1 LTTVKSYVTENEGVR
16 LHVNVH
22 GEGPTIL
29 LLHGWP
35 DTSALW
41 DDVVPI
47 LVEAGYR
54 VAVPDL
60 RGCGQSDKPSAVE
73 RYKMAHLVGDVSSII
88 AALGDD
94 PVILVG
100 HDWGANLA
108 WAVAAYR
115 PDLVERLVAVS
126 VGHPTSFCSAGLQQQ
141 IKSWYMLL
149 FFHESV
155 GEAFLR
161 KDDYDVMRRWLRHPR
176 CEQVIAELERDG
188 QMSTHLLWYR
198 ANVAPGTFIAP
209 PPSMPMIDVPVLG
222 LWSSGDF
229 ALTEHQMTNSAQ
241 YCSKGFTYVR
251 FEGPGHW
258 LPLEAARELSHEVV
272 DFCSEPGQS

>member
-1 LTTVKSYVTENEGVR
+1 MESFVVENEGIR
-16 LHVNVH
+16 LHVSVY
-22 GEGPTIL
+22 GKGPTIL

-41 DDVVPI
+41 DDVVPE

-54 VAVPDL
+54 VGVPDL
-60 RGCGQSDKPSAVE
+60 RGCGRSDKPGEVE
-73 RYKMAHLVGDVSSII
+73 SYKMAHLIGDVSSII
-88 AALGDD
+88 GALGNDR
-94 PVILVG
+94 VTLVG

-115 PDLVERLVAVS
+115 PDLISRLVVVS
-126 VGHPTSFCSAGLQQQ
+126 VGHPTSFCSAGLEQQ

-149 FFHESV
+149 FLHEGV

-161 KDDYDVMRRWLRHPR
+161 KSDHEVVRRWLRHPR
-176 CEQVIAELERDG
+176 YEDVIRELERDG
-188 QMSTHLLWYR
+188 QMTTHLLWYR
-198 ANVAPGTFIAP
+198 ANVAPDTFIAP
-209 PPSMPMIDVPVLG
+209 PPDLPLIDVPVLG

-241 YCSKGFTYVR
+241 YCTKGFSYVR

-258 LPLEAARELSHEVV
+258 LPLEAARELSHEVTI
-272 DFCSEPGQS
+272 FCSEPGQS